1 MASGYKAD
9 IEDFHRYRVLLDSIS
24 EVGIPCRG
32 DSKCKGPGVGER
44 VEHCGTALLL
54 THPCYALLSVLYRS
68 CMAVVI

>member
-32 DSKCKGPGVGER
+32 DSKCKGPGVGSGWSI
-44 VEHCGTALLL
+44 VVLLFCS
-54 THPCYALLSVLYRS
+54 HIPARPYCLSYTI
-68 CMAVVI
+68 AVWQ